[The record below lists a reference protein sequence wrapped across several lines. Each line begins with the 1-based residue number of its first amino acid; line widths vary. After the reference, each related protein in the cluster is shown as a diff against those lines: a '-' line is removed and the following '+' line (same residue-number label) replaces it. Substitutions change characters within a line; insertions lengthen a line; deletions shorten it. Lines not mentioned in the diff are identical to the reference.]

1 MVQGLPVIAVTKYGL
16 PVSTSTRG
24 LPVTV
29 STNGFG
35 LAVTPVLSGGMPV
48 FDLSGTLFGPAV
60 IPANTSPP
68 VITGTTAVDST
79 LLTSLGTWSGS
90 AANYSFQWK
99 RGGVNI
105 AGATTNVYTLV
116 SADLGAMITVTV
128 TATNTAGSASATSAA
143 VGPVT
148 ITAPVNSALPV
159 ISGTTTQGQTLSTTT
174 GTWSGSPSY
183 TYQWLRNGSNI
194 AAATTNTYLL
204 VPADVGT
211 MISVKVTA
219 TNAGGSANATATAVG
234 PIASSVGDTAPV
246 NTVAPAITGAA
257 NVGATLTSTS
267 GTWTGSPTPTYAYQ
281 WQRGVPDIAPV
292 NTVAPAITGSL
303 SVNSTLT
310 VTDGTW
316 TGTPTPTYTRQW
328 KRDGVNISGAN
339 ASTYVLVSGDL
350 GKMIHVTVTATNAAA
365 SVQANSNS
373 VGPVTAA
380 GDPHVDAWK
389 TAVAANGGTVSGARS
404 TAVTNFVTTLKGGL
418 NVWAKLDRYWLVA
431 GENAGAAKVDIKAQG
446 LLTISGTPVFTA
458 NKGYVTS
465 TANNVDTDFDP
476 TVVNGAYTV
485 NSAHFGGFVN
495 TARTTGSNLLEF
507 GAANGA
513 FTIVSMLNTYEGTYV
528 LGRINGTGNIGNDHN
543 HTARGHWIV
552 SRTGANADAVYYNGS
567 SAGYPNGGGTGTDAA
582 AGRPNCVFSL
592 GCVNQ
597 MGARSGYSGDQISSF
612 FAGGGLSAA
621 EALELYNAEVT
632 LMTAIGVLP

>member
-60 IPANTSPP
+60 IPANTAPP

-148 ITAPVNSALPV
+148 AAV
-159 ISGTTTQGQTLSTTT
+159 SG
-174 GTWSGSPSY
+174 
-183 TYQWLRNGSNI
+183 
-194 AAATTNTYLL
+194 
-204 VPADVGT
+204 
-211 MISVKVTA
+211 
-219 TNAGGSANATATAVG
+219 
-234 PIASSVGDTAPV
+234 TAPV
-246 NTVAPAITGAA
+246 NTVAPVITGSAT
-257 NVGATLTSTS
+257 VGALLTTTS
-267 GTWTGSPTPTYAYQ
+267 GTWTGSPAPTYAYQ
-281 WQRGVPDIAPV
+281 WQRGVPDVMPA
-292 NTVAPAITGSL
+292 NTTPPATSGFL
-303 SVNSTLT
+303 SVGSTLT

-316 TGTPTPTYTRQW
+316 TGTAPITYTRQW
-328 KRDGVNISGAN
+328 KRDGVNISGAT
-339 ASTYVLVSGDL
+339 ASTYVLVSADL
-350 GKMIHVTVTATNAAA
+350 GKMIHVTVTATNTAA
-365 SVQANSNS
+365 SVQANSNT
-373 VGPVTAA
+373 VGPVTGA
-380 GDPHVDAWK
+380 GDPNVDAWK
-389 TAVAANGGTVSGARS
+389 NAVVTAGGTVSGARE

-446 LLTISGTPVFTA
+446 LLTITGTPVFTA

-507 GAANGA
+507 GAANGP

-552 SRTGANADAVYYNGS
+552 SRTGAAADAVYYNGS